1 MSARKAEH
9 FIDGV
14 LKFQREVYPNDKAL
28 YRELSIAQAPETMFI
43 GCADSRV
50 VPELL
55 TQQGPG
61 GLFVVRNA
69 GNIIPPYGPDPGGV
83 TASIEYGVSVLGVP
97 DIVVCGHSGCGAMT
111 ALLNGVEKLQ
121 SLPAVARWL
130 HYADGALCALN
141 QGQVFADK
149 AARLNA
155 IVHENVLTQ
164 LDNLLTHP
172 VVSRAIAAGQLRL
185 HGWVYDIGSG
195 VVETYDAKVR
205 QFVPISSAPFS
216 CATPR
221 CRADGE

>member
-1 MSARKAEH
+1 VSARKQEH

-83 TASIEYGVSVLGVP
+83 TASIEYGVSVLGVK
-97 DIVVCGHSGCGAMT
+97 DVVVCGHSGRGAMT
-111 ALLNGVEKLQ
+111 ALLNGVEKLEG
-121 SLPAVARWL
+121 LPSVARWL
-130 HYADGALCALN
+130 HYADGALRVVETSDGLEDEAL
-141 QGQVFADK
+141 
-149 AARLNA
+149 RLDA
-155 IVHENVLTQ
+155 LIRENVLTQ
-164 LDNLLTHP
+164 LDNMLTHP
-172 VVSRAIAAGQLRL
+172 TVRAAVHAGQLRM
-185 HGWVYDIGSG
+185 HGWVYEIGSG
-195 VVETYDAKVR
+195 VVETYDAQSSR
-205 QFVPISSAPFS
+205 FVPLSSAPFS
-216 CATPR
+216 NATPT
-221 CRADGE
+221 RA